1 MKAFRRHSPLALIVA
16 AALVL
21 VVAACGDGETSTTET
36 SVVTTSSVVPTS
48 STTTTP
54 PSTTAT
60 TATTTPTTTTST
72 TAATTTTTT
81 TTAAPTTTTL
91 PGDPIDV
98 PPWRGDIVGVV
109 GVAHDDVLNV
119 RAGPGTDQ
127 AIVATLDPL
136 EDDVL
141 VLGNARSLP
150 NSIWTQV
157 ENDGV
162 AGWVNIRFLAYLGDT
177 DDITARLVNDLGATP
192 TAETML
198 DLGLIV
204 AEALAAIEPPSRI
217 VMSVAPTVGDLG
229 EVTYDVIGLGDD
241 SLHGVR
247 LHVFGMPDEGGE
259 GFVLKTVERTQLC
272 ARGVSDGFCV

>member
-1 MKAFRRHSPLALIVA
+1 MKAYRMRRGGLSVA
-16 AALVL
+16 VFVLVF
-21 VVAACGDGETSTTET
+21 VVAACGDDAGSADTT
-36 SVVTTSSVVPTS
+36 VVTTTS
-48 STTTTP
+48 LAATSI
-54 PSTTAT
+54 TTA
-60 TATTTPTTTTST
+60 PTTTT
-72 TAATTTTTT
+72 TAPTTTTT
-81 TTAAPTTTTL
+81 TTAAPTTTTTSTTVAPTTTTL
-91 PGDPIDV
+91 PGEPIDV

-119 RAGPGTDQ
+119 RAAPGINQ
-127 AIVATLDPL
+127 IIVATLDPL

-157 ENDGV
+157 EIHGV
-162 AGWVNIRFLAYLGDT
+162 TGWSNISFLAYLGDT
-177 DDITARLVNDLGATP
+177 DDITARLVNDLGETP
-192 TAETML
+192 RAETML

-204 AEALAAIEPPSRI
+204 AEALASLEPPSRI

-247 LHVFGMPDEGGE
+247 LHVFGTPDEGGE
-259 GFVLKTVERTQLC
+259 GFVLKAVERTQLC
-272 ARGVSDGFCV
+272 ARGISGGFCV